1 LPEYFRVCNPALYY
15 YQLLQTARMKKGF
28 ILSVFVSLTISI
40 FAQQAEHVVVITI
53 DGFRPDFYLDSSWS
67 TPNLKSLMK
76 NGVYA
81 RGVNSVFPSM
91 TYPSHTTIVTG
102 VWPAKHGVYYN
113 NMFEPNGPTGK
124 NYWNDSSI
132 KVPTLWGLAQ
142 DKGLK
147 VASLLWPVAA
157 DAPVMYNIPDIGSL
171 GEEVREKFSRPQSFV
186 ADLKK
191 EVFNNAAK
199 IEYGKD
205 HNVAAIAAYVIKKDQ
220 PNLMTIHFFSVDHY
234 EHEQGRQGPLVQAA
248 VSDADSSVGIVVKA
262 LKDAGIGEKT
272 VLIVTGDHGFV
283 DVVTNV
289 NPNLW
294 LINAGL
300 ITDVKK
306 DEWKAQFFSV
316 GGSSYLYLKDKN
328 DTKTLREVKKIL
340 ADLPADQKK
349 LFRIIDRKQLD
360 KAGANPEAVFALS
373 GENGTSFGNSMKGEI
388 MKPGKGGSHGYFPDF
403 REIRT
408 GFVAI
413 GPGVKKGGS
422 IADMNLRDIAPA
434 IAKLLDLP
442 LKADGKIPAG
452 LLSAN

>member
-1 LPEYFRVCNPALYY
+1 
-15 YQLLQTARMKKGF
+15 MKKVF
-28 ILSVFVSLTISI
+28 ILFVFISLTLGA
-40 FAQQAEHVVVITI
+40 FAQQAKHVVVITI
-53 DGFRPDFYLDSSWS
+53 DGFRPDFYLDSSWH

-76 NGVYA
+76 SGVYA
-81 RGVNSVFPSM
+81 KGVNSVFPSM

-113 NMFEPNGPTGK
+113 NKFEPNGPTGK
-124 NYWNDSSI
+124 NYWNDTSI
-132 KVPTLWGLAQ
+132 KVPTLWSLAQ
-142 DKGLK
+142 NKGLK

-171 GEEVREKFSRPQSFV
+171 GEEVREKFSKPEGFV

-191 EVFNNAAK
+191 DVFNNAAR

-248 VSDADSSVGIVVKA
+248 VSDADSSVGIVVNA
-262 LKDAGIGEKT
+262 LKDAGIWDNT

-283 DVVTNV
+283 NVVTSV

-294 LINAGL
+294 LIKAGL

-316 GGSSYLYLKDKN
+316 GGSTYLYLKDRN
-328 DTKTLREVKKIL
+328 DTETLNAVKKIL
-340 ADLPADQKK
+340 ADLPEEQKK

-360 KAGANPEAVFALS
+360 KIGANPEVAFALS
-373 GENGTSFGNSMKGEI
+373 GENGTSFGNSMKGEAI
-388 MKPGKGGSHGYFPDF
+388 KPGKGGSHGYFPDF
-403 REIRT
+403 QQIRT
-408 GFVAI
+408 GFVAV
-413 GPGVKKGGS
+413 GPGVKKGNV
-422 IADMNLRDIAPA
+422 IQEMNLRDIAPA
-434 IAKLLDLP
+434 IAKMLNLP
-442 LKADGKIPAG
+442 LQTADGKIPAG
-452 LLSAN
+452 LMN